1 MKNILIIFVVAL
13 VVVLLLNSIFTVDER
28 ELALK
33 FRFGEVIQTG
43 YEPGL
48 HLKVPFVNNVQK
60 YPKRILT
67 INNPQELFLT
77 LEKKNLYVDFF
88 IKWKINDVQQY
99 YRSTGGDELVAAQR
113 LLETVKDGIRSEFA
127 KRTVIEVVSEERRDI
142 MADMLDRG
150 AENAVTL
157 GIELIDVRVKKIELS
172 DEVSESVYNRMRQER
187 ARFASELRAEGAE
200 NAEIIRAEADRD
212 VTVIVANAYK
222 DSEIIKGEGDARQTE
237 IYASAYQK
245 DSEFY
250 SFTRS
255 IEAYKKSIGT
265 GNDILVLDTK
275 GDFFKYLNQST
286 ANSE

>member
-1 MKNILIIFVVAL
+1 MKNILTIIVVGLA
-13 VVVLLLNSIFTVDER
+13 VVLLNSIFTVDER

-48 HLKVPFVNNVQK
+48 HFKVPFVNNVEK

-99 YRSTGGDELVAAQR
+99 YRATGGDELVAAQR

-286 ANSE
+286 NSE

>member
-1 MKNILIIFVVAL
+1 MKNILTIIVVGLA
-13 VVVLLLNSIFTVDER
+13 VVLLNSIFTVDER

-48 HLKVPFVNNVQK
+48 HFKVPFVNNVEK

-99 YRSTGGDELVAAQR
+99 YRATGGDELVAAQR
-113 LLETVKDGIRSEFA
+113 LLETVKDGVRSEFA

-142 MADMLDRG
+142 MGDMLER
-150 AENAVTL
+150 AAQNAITL

-200 NAEIIRAEADRD
+200 NAEIIRASADRD

-237 IYASAYQK
+237 IYASAYQQ

-265 GNDILVLDTK
+265 GNDILVLDAK

-286 ANSE
+286 DSE

>member
-1 MKNILIIFVVAL
+1 MKNILTIFVVAL
-13 VVVLLLNSIFTVDER
+13 AVVLLNSIFTVDER

-99 YRSTGGDELVAAQR
+99 YRATGGDELVAAQR

-150 AENAVTL
+150 AENAITL

-237 IYASAYQK
+237 IYASAFEQ

-255 IEAYKKSIGT
+255 IEAYKRSVGT
-265 GNDILVLDTK
+265 GNDILVLDAK

-286 ANSE
+286 DSE

>member
-1 MKNILIIFVVAL
+1 MKNILTIIVVGLA
-13 VVVLLLNSIFTVDER
+13 VVLLNSIFTVDER

-48 HLKVPFVNNVQK
+48 HFKVPFVNNVEK

-99 YRSTGGDELVAAQR
+99 YRATGGDELVAAQR

-200 NAEIIRAEADRD
+200 NAEIIRAGADRD

-265 GNDILVLDTK
+265 GNDILVLDAK

-286 ANSE
+286 NSE

>member
-1 MKNILIIFVVAL
+1 MKNILTIIVVGVA
-13 VVVLLLNSIFTVDER
+13 VVLLNSIFTVDER

-43 YEPGL
+43 YKPGL
-48 HLKVPFVNNVQK
+48 HLKVPFVNNVEK

-99 YRSTGGDELVAAQR
+99 YRATGGDELVAAQR
-113 LLETVKDGIRSEFA
+113 LLETVKDGVRSEFA

-142 MADMLDRG
+142 MGDMLER
-150 AENAVTL
+150 AAQNAITL

-200 NAEIIRAEADRD
+200 NAEIIRASADRD

-237 IYASAYQK
+237 IYASAYEQ

-255 IEAYKKSIGT
+255 IEAYKKSVGT
-265 GNDILVLDTK
+265 GNDILVLDAK

-286 ANSE
+286 DSE

>member
-1 MKNILIIFVVAL
+1 MKNILTIIVVGLA
-13 VVVLLLNSIFTVDER
+13 VVLLNSIFTVDER

-48 HLKVPFVNNVQK
+48 HFKAPFVNNVEK

-99 YRSTGGDELVAAQR
+99 YRATGGDELVAAQR
-113 LLETVKDGIRSEFA
+113 LLETVKDGVRSEFA

-142 MADMLDRG
+142 MGDMLER
-150 AENAVTL
+150 AAQNAITL

-200 NAEIIRAEADRD
+200 NAEIIRASADRD

-237 IYASAYQK
+237 IYASAYQQ

-255 IEAYKKSIGT
+255 IEAYKKSVGT
-265 GNDILVLDTK
+265 GNDILVLDAK

-286 ANSE
+286 DSE

>member
-1 MKNILIIFVVAL
+1 MKNILTIFVVAL
-13 VVVLLLNSIFTVDER
+13 AVVSLNSIFTVDER

-48 HLKVPFVNNVQK
+48 HFKVPFVNNVQK

-77 LEKKNLYVDFF
+77 LEKKNLFVDFF

-99 YRSTGGDELVAAQR
+99 YRATGGDELVAAQR

-150 AENAVTL
+150 AENAITL
-157 GIELIDVRVKKIELS
+157 GIQLIDVRVKKIELS

-245 DSEFY
+245 YSEFY

-265 GNDILVLDTK
+265 GNDILVLDAK

-286 ANSE
+286 DSE

>member
-1 MKNILIIFVVAL
+1 MKNILTIIVVGLA
-13 VVVLLLNSIFTVDER
+13 VVLLNSIFTVDER

-48 HLKVPFVNNVQK
+48 HFKVPFVNNVEK

-99 YRSTGGDELVAAQR
+99 YRATGGDELVAAQR
-113 LLETVKDGIRSEFA
+113 LLETVKDGVRSEFA

-142 MADMLDRG
+142 MGDMLER
-150 AENAVTL
+150 AAQNAITL

-200 NAEIIRAEADRD
+200 NAEIIRAGADRD

-237 IYASAYQK
+237 IYASAYQQ

-255 IEAYKKSIGT
+255 IEAYKKSVGT
-265 GNDILVLDTK
+265 GNDILVLDAK

-286 ANSE
+286 DSE

>member
-1 MKNILIIFVVAL
+1 MKNIFTIIVVGLA
-13 VVVLLLNSIFTVDER
+13 VVLLNSIFTVDER

-48 HLKVPFVNNVQK
+48 HFKVPFVNNVEK

-99 YRSTGGDELVAAQR
+99 YRATGGDELVAAQR

-150 AENAVTL
+150 AENAITL

-255 IEAYKKSIGT
+255 IEAYKRSVGT
-265 GNDILVLDTK
+265 GNDILVLDAK

-286 ANSE
+286 NSE

>member
-13 VVVLLLNSIFTVDER
+13 VVLLLNSIFTVDER

-99 YRSTGGDELVAAQR
+99 YRATGGDELVAAQR

-286 ANSE
+286 TDSE

>member
-1 MKNILIIFVVAL
+1 MKNILTICFVAL
-13 VVVLLLNSIFTVDER
+13 AVVLLNSIFTVDER

-48 HLKVPFVNNVQK
+48 HLKVPFVNNVEK

-99 YRSTGGDELVAAQR
+99 YRATGGDELVAAQR

-255 IEAYKKSIGT
+255 MEAYKKSIGT
-265 GNDILVLDTK
+265 GNDILVLDAK
-275 GDFFKYLNQST
+275 GDFFRYLNQST
-286 ANSE
+286 IPE

>member
-1 MKNILIIFVVAL
+1 MKNILIFVAAL
-13 VVVLLLNSIFTVDER
+13 VVVVLLNSIFTVDER

-48 HLKVPFVNNVQK
+48 HFKVPFVNNVQK

-99 YRSTGGDELVAAQR
+99 YRATGGDELVAAQR

-286 ANSE
+286 DSE

>member
-1 MKNILIIFVVAL
+1 MKNILTIIVVGLA
-13 VVVLLLNSIFTVDER
+13 VVLLNSIFTVDER

-48 HLKVPFVNNVQK
+48 HFKVPFVNNVEK

-99 YRSTGGDELVAAQR
+99 YRATGGDELVAAQR
-113 LLETVKDGIRSEFA
+113 LLETVKDGVRSEFA

-142 MADMLDRG
+142 MGDMLER
-150 AENAVTL
+150 AAQNAITL

-265 GNDILVLDTK
+265 GNDILVLDAK
-275 GDFFKYLNQST
+275 GDFFKYLNQSNID
-286 ANSE
+286 AE

>member
-1 MKNILIIFVVAL
+1 MKNILTIFVVAL
-13 VVVLLLNSIFTVDER
+13 AVVLLNSIFTVDER

-48 HLKVPFVNNVQK
+48 HFKVPFVNNVQK

-77 LEKKNLYVDFF
+77 LEKKNLFVDFF

-99 YRSTGGDELVAAQR
+99 YRATGGDELVAAQR

-150 AENAVTL
+150 AENAITL

-187 ARFASELRAEGAE
+187 ARIASELRAEGAE

-265 GNDILVLDTK
+265 GNDILVLDAK

-286 ANSE
+286 DSE

>member
-1 MKNILIIFVVAL
+1 MKNILTIFVVAL
-13 VVVLLLNSIFTVDER
+13 AVVVLNSIFTVDER

-99 YRSTGGDELVAAQR
+99 YRATGGDELVAAQR

-150 AENAVTL
+150 AENAITL

-265 GNDILVLDTK
+265 GNDILVLDAK
-275 GDFFKYLNQST
+275 GDFFKYLNQSNID
-286 ANSE
+286 AE